1 MITRILIIRHGE
13 SVANSEKFFAGQSNI
28 QLTETGKKQ
37 ARFAANSL
45 KDLHIDRVF
54 SSTLDRA
61 YNTALPFAE
70 DRGLEVKRI
79 HEFVERDCG
88 DWTGRSFEEIE
99 RIYPE
104 ERRLWRED
112 YINLTMTAARESSRD
127 MIKRIGGAV
136 DTLARENEG
145 KTVLV
150 ASHGGV
156 IKALPYYYS
165 DNKTDEL
172 FNTTPVP
179 TNCSITEVVF
189 ENGVGRVERY
199 SDDSY
204 LGDLKTGA
212 FII

>member
-156 IKALPYYYS
+156 IKALPYYYAE
-165 DNKTDEL
+165 NKTNEL

-179 TNCSITEVVF
+179 TNCSITEIVF

>member
-13 SVANSEKFFAGQSNI
+13 SVANLEKFFAGQSNI

-37 ARFAANSL
+37 AWFAANSL

-61 YNTALPFAE
+61 YDTALPFAE

-79 HEFVERDCG
+79 HEFIERDCG
-88 DWTGRSFEEIE
+88 DWTGKSFEDVA
-99 RIYPE
+99 RLYPD
-104 ERRLWRED
+104 ERRLWQED
-112 YINLTMTAARESSRD
+112 YINLKMTSSSESSRD
-127 MIKRIGGAV
+127 VIKRIGNAV
-136 DTLARENEG
+136 DKLAEENEG
-145 KTVLV
+145 MTILV

-172 FNTTPVP
+172 FNATPVP